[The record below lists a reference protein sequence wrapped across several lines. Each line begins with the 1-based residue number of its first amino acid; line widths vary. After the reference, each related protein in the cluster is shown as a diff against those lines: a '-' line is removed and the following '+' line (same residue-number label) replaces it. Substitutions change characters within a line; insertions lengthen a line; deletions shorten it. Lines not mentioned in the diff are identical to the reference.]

1 MVQRQPAAKL
11 SRETIVAPCKKSQNF
26 SGFVHSIVGTD
37 SSMGCVNSKGD
48 VVEFYGE
55 LQH

>member
-1 MVQRQPAAKL
+1 VQRQPAAKL